1 MKLRIVLGGGNREL
15 ESRQADGEPEAPDG
29 PWAASL
35 SDPGC
40 KRELNEDSVRVVV
53 PEDAGVL
60 ERKGLLAVV
69 ADGMG
74 GHQSGEVASALAVEI
89 VSREYY
95 AGDGGVAECL
105 AGALQAANREIF
117 QQSATRQSLGGM
129 GTTCTALVLAGGQAW
144 AAHVGD
150 SRIYLVREGSIY
162 RMTEDHSM
170 VMDLVKKGILSAE
183 QARRHADRNVLL
195 RAMGQREELEAQVW
209 KESFPVHAGD
219 RFVLCSDGLHDPVDD
234 AEIQDAV
241 SKLEPEAACA
251 ELVRLARERGG
262 YDNITVVV
270 VRALSGA
277 GATNASEA
285 NA

>member
-1 MKLRIVLGGGNREL
+1 MKLRIVWGNGNRNTDPGEP
-15 ESRQADGEPEAPDG
+15 EPEPEAPG
-29 PWAASL
+29 GLRVAAL

-40 KRELNEDSVRVVV
+40 HRELNEDCVRVIE
-53 PEDAGVL
+53 PEDAGL
-60 ERKGLLAVV
+60 RSRKGLMALV

-74 GHQSGEVASALAVEI
+74 GHQAGEVASALAAEV

-95 AGDGGVAECL
+95 AREGSVPECL
-105 AGALQAANREIF
+105 EGALQAANREIF
-117 QQSATRQSLGGM
+117 QQSASRQSLGGM
-129 GTTCTALVLAGGQAW
+129 GTTCTALVILGDEAW
-144 AAHVGD
+144 AGHVGD
-150 SRIYLVREGSIY
+150 SRVYLVRGGSIY
-162 RMTEDHSM
+162 RMTEDHSA

-195 RAMGQREELEAQVW
+195 RAMGQREGLEVEVW
-209 KESFPVHAGD
+209 KESFPIRPGD

-241 SKLEPEAACA
+241 SRLAPEAACA

-270 VRALSGA
+270 LRAAS
-277 GATNASEA
+277 TRASEGDG
-285 NA
+285 

>member
-1 MKLRIVLGGGNREL
+1 MKVRIVWGRREPGAAA
-15 ESRQADGEPEAPDG
+15 RVAEPEPAPPAG

-35 SDPGC
+35 TDPGC
-40 KRELNEDSVRVVV
+40 HRELNEDSVRVLV

-74 GHQSGEVASALAVEI
+74 GHQAGEVASALAVEI
-89 VSREYY
+89 VTREYF
-95 AGDGGVAECL
+95 AGCGGIPECL
-105 AGALQAANREIF
+105 AGALRAANREILE
-117 QQSATRQSLGGM
+117 QSATRHSLGGM
-129 GTTCTALVLAGGQAW
+129 GTTCTALVLAGDQAW
-144 AAHVGD
+144 AGHVGD
-150 SRIYLVREGSIY
+150 SRIYLVRDGSIY
-162 RMTEDHSM
+162 RMTEDHSA

-195 RAMGQREELEAQVW
+195 RAMGQREELEAEVW
-209 KESFPVHAGD
+209 TEAFPVRAGD
-219 RFVLCSDGLHDPVDD
+219 RFVLCSDGLHDLVDD

-241 SKLEPEAACA
+241 LRLKPEAACA

-270 VRALSGA
+270 VRPPAGA
-277 GATNASEA
+277 GTTRANEASA
-285 NA
+285 